1 MKHYLLAL
9 ALLISFS
16 ANTQNFITRWVFP
29 RASNS
34 ITFNGITAGDVICRW
49 TTSSNPSG
57 GTLRFNNSNE
67 NFPIT
72 IAVPIPAGDTVTL
85 HMEPANLR
93 RFFLNGGNNNANFNE
108 LTEVRQWGNV
118 PWQSMEVAFVNC
130 PNFRLLATDIP
141 NLSGV
146 KSMKQMFWFSRLFVP
161 PFNMDL
167 WDVSKVTDMESM
179 FAETGS
185 FNRNLATWNLSSL
198 TNAAGMFSNS
208 GISCE
213 NYSRTLKAWAENP
226 NTANTVNFAFQRS
239 AVYAN
244 TAESFRNALVAKG
257 WSISMD
263 AKAIPGSSC
272 YDMSLP
278 VTFGDVSASLKN
290 GNLQVSW
297 ATLTENNNSHFDIEA
312 SADGTKFTK
321 IGEALSKAREGNSSS
336 PLHYEFRKK
345 MSDMILTAWIGML
358 ALCSVGAGWV
368 RHKRTR
374 LLMFIV
380 AGIFLSIVSCTK
392 NSLPQ
397 EDENTSFY
405 IRIKQ
410 IDKDG
415 NFKTSKVVMAVKE

>member
-16 ANTQNFITRWVFP
+16 VNAQNFITRWVFP

-34 ITFNGITAGDVICRW
+34 ITFNGLTAGDVVCRW
-49 TTSSNPSG
+49 TTSSNPTG
-57 GTLRFNNSNE
+57 GTLRFSNSNE

-93 RFFLNGGNNNANFNE
+93 RFFLNGGYNNANFSE
-108 LTEVRQWGNV
+108 LTEVRQWGDV

-130 PNFRLLATDIP
+130 PNFRLLATDVP

-167 WDVSKVTDMESM
+167 WDVSSVTDMESM

-185 FNRNLATWNLSSL
+185 FNRDLTTWNLSSL
-198 TNAAGMFSNS
+198 TNAQAMFSNS

-226 NTANTVNFAFQRS
+226 NTADTVNFAFQRG

-244 TAESFRNALVAKG
+244 TAASFRNTLIAKG

-263 AKAIPGSSC
+263 GQAVPGSTC

-278 VTFGDVSASLKN
+278 VLFGEVNATLKN
-290 GNLQVSW
+290 GALHVNWS
-297 ATLTENNNSHFDIEA
+297 TLTENNNGHFEIEA

-321 IGEALSKAREGNSSS
+321 IGAVLSRAREGNSSS
-336 PLHYEFRKK
+336 PLQYEFSKK
-345 MSDMILTAWIGML
+345 MSSILLSACMGIL
-358 ALCSVGAGWV
+358 ALCGVGMGCS
-368 RHKRTR
+368 RHKKAR
-374 LLMFIV
+374 LLIFML
-380 AGIFLSIVSCTK
+380 AGMGLGIASCTK
-392 NSLPQ
+392 SSFPQ
-397 EDENTSFY
+397 QDKNTSFY

-410 IDKDG
+410 VDKDG
-415 NFKTSKVVMAVKE
+415 NFKTSKVVTVVKE